1 MNKEEGTLS
10 ATFVPKW
17 KPNTAY
23 LAGDAVV
30 SPSGGLVTAKATF
43 TSSAAYSAANWNSA
57 SIVGQTR
64 AAEGT
69 QTNGENVILGSF
81 GYIATGGATNSV
93 SGGSPSYENV
103 IGGNPANVSTATS
116 NLTGAPTLVAPD
128 GNWNSIWGGYDNVVN
143 GWANQVQGYHCK
155 IHTGANH
162 ATIGGGSVHEV
173 IANSAYGT
181 IGGGTGN
188 KVSASQA
195 TVSGGS
201 TNNASGNS
209 SSIGGGITN
218 AASGAGA
225 TIGGGT
231 GNTSSASNTTVGGGA
246 SNQATN
252 TAATVAGGASNQ
264 AGNINATVAGGSTN
278 IASGNGSTISGGLTN
293 TASGTSSTVNGGRE
307 NTASGEYSTA
317 SGYKA
322 VAAGYGSR
330 ARASGMFA
338 AAGDA
343 QELDWTLRA
352 ATTDGAGKFLQ
363 PTGVSFLP
371 ALPDNT
377 TWAFELTV
385 AARSDTGESAAYKV
399 TGAID
404 RGTGAATTAL
414 VGTPTVTVLAE
425 DAAAWNITAGAG
437 TGDGSLRFTVT
448 GEAAKNIR
456 WVGRLN
462 VTQVSW

>member
-1 MNKEEGTLS
+1 MGK
-10 ATFVPKW
+10 
-17 KPNTAY
+17 
-23 LAGDAVV
+23 
-30 SPSGGLVTAKATF
+30 
-43 TSSAAYSAANWNSA
+43 
-57 SIVGQTR
+57 TR

-69 QTNGENVILGSF
+69 QTDGQNLILGAF

-93 SGGSPSYENV
+93 SGGSPNYENA
-103 IGGNPANVSTATS
+103 IGGNTANVSTATS

-155 IHTGANH
+155 IHAGANH
-162 ATIGGGSVHEV
+162 GTISGGSVHE
-173 IANSAYGT
+173 ILAATAYGS
-181 IGGGTGN
+181 IGGGTQN
-188 KVSASQA
+188 KVGTQG
-195 TVSGGS
+195 TVAGGS
-201 TNNASGNS
+201 TNQATGAS

-218 AASGAGA
+218 TAAGA
-225 TIGGGT
+225 NAVIGGGS
-231 GNTSSASNTTVGGGA
+231 GNTANSSQSTVGGGA

-264 AGNINATVAGGSTN
+264 ATNINSTVGGGSTN
-278 IASGNGSTISGGLTN
+278 IASGNGATINGGLTN

-317 SGYKA
+317 GGYKA
-322 VAAGYGSR
+322 VASGYG
-330 ARASGMFA
+330 ARAYASGQFA

-343 QELDWTLRA
+343 QTLEWVLRA
-352 ATTDGAGKFLQ
+352 NTTDATAKFLQ

-371 ALPDNT
+371 ALPDST

-385 AARSDTGESAAYKV
+385 AARCQATGESAAYKV

-404 RGTGAATTAL
+404 RGVGAATTAL
-414 VGTPTVTVLAE
+414 VGTPTVTILAE
-425 DAAAWNITAGAG
+425 DVAAWNLTVGAG

-448 GEAAKNIR
+448 GEAAKSIR
-456 WVGRLN
+456 WVGSLQ
-462 VTQVSW
+462 VTSVSG